1 MGTAMGASVV
11 YLPGGAAPYPT
22 LIDFLCRR
30 FPKVAAEV
38 WRQRLATG
46 KIRGEDGFPVGPDT
60 AYRPDSR
67 LFYHRE
73 VAEEPVIPFI
83 ERILWEDQH
92 LLAVDKPPFL
102 PVSPIGPYVAESL
115 VERLKRRTGYKQL
128 SPLHRIDRETSGLVL
143 LAKDPHS
150 RGRYQRLFAAGL
162 VHKTYEAI
170 CVCQPSPEW
179 LEMTVENRL
188 EPGEPWFL
196 MRVCPGQSNAR
207 SHIRVIEVQGG
218 RARLLLTPIS
228 GKKHQLRL
236 HLSGLGLP
244 IEGDKFYPTLQPAA
258 ADDFRRP
265 LQLLA
270 KSVEFPDPHS
280 GHQLR
285 LDTGRSLSLA
295 LDEGRFK

>member
-1 MGTAMGASVV
+1 
-11 YLPGGAAPYPT
+11 
-22 LIDFLCRR
+22 
-30 FPKVAAEV
+30 
-38 WRQRLATG
+38 
-46 KIRGEDGFPVGPDT
+46 
-60 AYRPDSR
+60 
-67 LFYHRE
+67 
-73 VAEEPVIPFI
+73 
-83 ERILWEDQH
+83 
-92 LLAVDKPPFL
+92 
-102 PVSPIGPYVAESL
+102 
-115 VERLKRRTGYKQL
+115 
-128 SPLHRIDRETSGLVL
+128 
-143 LAKDPHS
+143 
-150 RGRYQRLFAAGL
+150 
-162 VHKTYEAI
+162 
-170 CVCQPSPEW
+170 
-179 LEMTVENRL
+179 MTVENRL